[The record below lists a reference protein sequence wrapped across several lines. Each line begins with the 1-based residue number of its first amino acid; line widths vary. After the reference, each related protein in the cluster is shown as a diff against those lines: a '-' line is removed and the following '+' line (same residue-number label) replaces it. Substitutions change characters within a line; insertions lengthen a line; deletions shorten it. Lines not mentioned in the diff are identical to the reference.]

1 MKHIKKPIYRILLAA
16 LGLII
21 ILAAGMLL
29 YFSVYYHA
37 TDAAEAAL
45 GGSAGVTV
53 TAVDEGYLFDGSGD
67 DAALIFYPGA
77 KVEADAYAPLMLKI
91 AEQGTDCFL
100 CSMPLNFALFDKD
113 RACRMADKYDY
124 DRWFLAGHS
133 LGGAAAA
140 MLAESRAQHWDGLVL
155 LAAYPTAELQEP
167 TLSVYGSED
176 KVLNID
182 KYEEA
187 ESLNYWSDETTEIV
201 IQGGNHAQFGDY
213 GIQKGDGEAS
223 IPAEQQQNETAEAIT
238 AFIELETP
246 SGVRHLQ
253 EEKTRK

>member
-1 MKHIKKPIYRILLAA
+1 MKHIKKPIHRILLAA
-16 LGLII
+16 LCLII
-21 ILAAGMLL
+21 ILAASMLL

-53 TAVDEGYLFDGSGD
+53 TAVDEGFLFDGPGD

-176 KVLNID
+176 KVLNRD

-187 ESLNYWSDETTEIV
+187 ESMNYWSDETTEIV

-253 EEKTRK
+253 EEKTPK

>member
-1 MKHIKKPIYRILLAA
+1 MKRIKKPMHRILIAA

-29 YFSVYYHA
+29 YFAVYYHA
-37 TDAAEAAL
+37 TDTAEVAL
-45 GGSAGVTV
+45 EGSAGVTV
-53 TAVDEGYLFDGSGD
+53 TAVDEGYLFDGYGD

-100 CSMPLNFALFDKD
+100 CSMPLNFALFDRD

-140 MLAESRAQHWDGLVL
+140 MLAESRTQHWDGLVL
-155 LAAYPTAELQEP
+155 LAAYPTAELREP

-176 KVLNID
+176 MVLNRD

-187 ESLNYWSDETTEIV
+187 ESLNYWPDETTEIV

-223 IPAEQQQNETAEAIT
+223 ITAEQQQNETAEAIT
-238 AFIELETP
+238 AFIEK
-246 SGVRHLQ
+246 G
-253 EEKTRK
+253 KTSE